1 MQEIKAYIKLHKLE
15 AVTLALHRVQGVTG
29 MSVANVLG
37 FGRSKVN
44 TSAANP
50 IDGTSD
56 FVKHVK
62 MEIVC
67 HDQYVDDVVHV
78 LKTEA
83 RTGLRGDGRIFISAV
98 RRAIRIEDG
107 AEDDTVV

>member
-1 MQEIKAYIKLHKLE
+1 MQEIKAYIKHHKLE
-15 AVTLALHRVQGVTG
+15 VVTLALHRVDGVTG
-29 MSVANVLG
+29 MSVAEVRG
-37 FGRSKVN
+37 FGRSKAH

-50 IDGTSD
+50 IDGAAD

-62 MEIVC
+62 VEVVC
-67 HDQYVDDVVHV
+67 HDQYVDEVVRV

-83 RTGLRGDGRIFISAV
+83 HTGLRGDGRIFVSDV

-107 AEDDTVV
+107 AEDSTVI